1 MESQL
6 VEICWRNLR
15 IKTRDGKEILQSVNG
30 QIQPGKINLFVGCK
44 QSGKIEL
51 AKCIL
56 GRLDSNYTA
65 EGEVFVNGCEKTGN
79 IMHKI
84 VCYISE
90 AVSSYDFLTVEE
102 SLVFASQLLH
112 LHFNEIEKILDFIDL
127 NKSKRISALTDEEQF
142 KFSLALGLLNNPS
155 VLVFEDSIF
164 NRVIYN
170 SEIFEV
176 LKKLA
181 NLGKTIL
188 LLQEHTSYKMLPYL
202 DKIFVFARGYDIFQ
216 GKIDQG
222 IQFFNEAGYEV
233 PSGINP
239 IDFFTVTLS
248 NDDGLPYGS
257 YKKIDSLR
265 KEWSFMRES
274 TNPSI
279 QKSIRLKST
288 SKQRSNSIA
297 ELLCLFRK
305 MALQI
310 LRNISSLKYRIYQ
323 RLAIYL
329 FFCVAF
335 YKVESTNP
343 LNLFFVGMIEP
354 LFYIFSC
361 MPEYKKQLK
370 IARKETTDRLYLG
383 HMFFTAKF
391 VAEIL
396 TNSLL
401 SLPFLILF
409 YLCSSLKHPFYLY
422 LSLLCIN
429 IYAISFLLALSAIIS
444 VFRIANLQ
452 AYSVYL
458 TIVQMAYSGLFTNL
472 SFLKYFSALSPFHYI
487 LTFLVCSQYN
497 TLPNTEFLFNFKDNT
512 VFLTYKYSILMILL
526 FSIFNS
532 AVGCLSLNY
541 ASKINLS
548 ILKKPQIDRI

>member
-15 IKTRDGKEILQSVNG
+15 IKTRDGKEILQNANG

-65 EGEVFVNGCEKTGN
+65 EGEVFVNGCEKIGN
-79 IMHKI
+79 TMNKI

-90 AVSSYDFLTVEE
+90 TVSSYDFLTVEE
-102 SLVFASQLLH
+102 SLVFVNQLLH
-112 LHFNEIEKILDFIDL
+112 LHFNEIEKILDFIGL
-127 NKSKRISALTDEEQF
+127 SKSKRVSDLTDEEKF
-142 KFSLALGLLNNPS
+142 KCSLALGLLNNPS
-155 VLVFEDSIF
+155 VLVFEDSMF

-176 LKKLA
+176 LNKLA

-188 LLQEHTSYKMLPYL
+188 LLQEHTSYKMLSYL
-202 DKIFVFARGYDIFQ
+202 DKIFVFAGGYDIFQ

-222 IQFFNEAGYEV
+222 IQFFNEAGYEL

-265 KEWSFMRES
+265 KEWSFIRET

-279 QKSIRLKST
+279 QENIRLKST

-310 LRNISSLKYRIYQ
+310 LRNVPLLKYRIYQ
-323 RLAIYL
+323 RLVVYF

-335 YKVESTNP
+335 YKVESINP

-354 LFYIFSC
+354 LFYVFFC
-361 MPEYKKQLK
+361 FPDCKKQLK
-370 IARKETTDRLYLG
+370 IARKEITNRLYLG

-396 TNSLL
+396 TNSAL

-409 YLCSSLKHPFYLY
+409 YLCSSLKYPFYFY
-422 LSLLCIN
+422 LSVLCIN
-429 IYAISFLLALSAIIS
+429 AYAISFLLALSAIIS

-458 TIVQMAYSGLFTNL
+458 TIAQIAYSGLFTNL
-472 SFLKYFSALSPFHYI
+472 TFLKYLSAISPFHYM
-487 LTFLVCSQYN
+487 LTSLLCSQYN
-497 TLPNTEFLFNFKDNT
+497 ALPNTESLFSFKDNT
-512 VFLTYKYSILMILL
+512 VFLTYKYSILMTLL

-532 AVGCLSLNY
+532 AVGCLSLNH
-541 ASKINLS
+541 ASNANLS